1 MVAVAERR
9 PDDEQLGERAGAGD
23 AEAFAGL
30 YDRHVQGVYDLAVRV
45 MGDDRAAA
53 DVVYAAFTTAWD
65 AMRTR
70 RSQTVRACLYAA
82 AYRAA
87 VDEARRRA
95 RPAADVGAENGGA

>member
-23 AEAFAGL
+23 AEAFARL
-30 YDRHVQGVYDLAVRV
+30 YDRHVRV
-45 MGDDRAAA
+45 VGDDRAAA
-53 DVVYAAFTTAWD
+53 DVVYTAFTTAWD

-70 RSQTVRACLYAA
+70 RSETVRACLYTA